1 MHSRLPSK
9 PAEISCPGTLYV
21 VATPIGHL
29 GDITLRALET
39 LGAVDLIAAED
50 TRHTRKLITHY
61 DIHKP
66 LVSYHSQNAGER
78 GPHLLSRLMAGQSLA
93 LVTDA
98 GTPGISD
105 PGVSLVSEA
114 LAQEIPVT
122 VIPGPSAVISAL
134 VVSGLP
140 THPFAFLGF
149 PPARGSGRKRFFE
162 SNGKLV
168 MTLVLY
174 ESPKRLLRTLQDM
187 LSLWGDRRVAVARE
201 LTKHYEEV
209 FRGLLSE
216 ATDHFAGE
224 TRGEVTLVVA
234 GCESRG
240 EDEEEKLDWREE
252 LRRLLEDESLGVRE
266 ATDVVAGQ
274 RRLPRRLVY
283 QEALRIRGR

>member
-9 PAEISCPGTLYV
+9 PGPVACPGTLYV

-39 LGAVDLIAAED
+39 LGAVNLIAAED
-50 TRHTRKLITHY
+50 TRRTRKLLSHY

-66 LVSYHSQNAGER
+66 LMSYHSQNAGER
-78 GPHLLSRLMAGQSLA
+78 GPQLLSRLEAGQSLA

-105 PGVSLVSEA
+105 PGVPLVSEA
-114 LAQEIPVT
+114 LAQGIPVT

-149 PPARGSGRKRFFE
+149 PPTRGNGRRRFFE
-162 SNGKLV
+162 INGNLP

-174 ESPKRLLRTLQDM
+174 ESPNRLLRTLQDI
-187 LSLWGDRRVAVARE
+187 LSSWGDRRVTVARE

-209 FRGLLSE
+209 FRGTVSE
-216 ATDHFAGE
+216 AKRHFTGE
-224 TRGEVTLVVA
+224 TKGEVTLVVA
-234 GCESRG
+234 GCEGSGG
-240 EDEEEKLDWREE
+240 EEKGKLDWREE
-252 LRRLLEDESLGVRE
+252 LRRMLEDESLGVRE
-266 ATDVVAGQ
+266 ATDLVAGH
-274 RRLPRRLVY
+274 RRLSRRLVY

>member
-9 PAEISCPGTLYV
+9 PAGIGCPGTLYI

-39 LGAVDLIAAED
+39 MGAVDLIAAED

-149 PPARGSGRKRFFE
+149 PPARGSGRKRFFK
-162 SNGKLV
+162 SNGKLP

-283 QEALRIRGR
+283 QAALRIRGR